1 MHAQIYT
8 AFTTKLERPDEPVAP
23 HLAMGETFQL
33 GPNNIPYT
41 HLGRYRCANTP
52 AKTLVGDRACYWSGV
67 FLFSSQK
74 YLLQPRKSDS

>member
-8 AFTTKLERPDEPVAP
+8 VFTTKLDRPGEPVAP

-41 HLGRYRCANTP
+41 QLGRYRCANTP
-52 AKTLVGDRACYWSGV
+52 AKTLVGDRACYLRFTSILWIATANV
-67 FLFSSQK
+67 TK
-74 YLLQPRKSDS
+74 NDRIN